1 MKFFEIL
8 QFPDERLRQKS
19 VEVQKINDELK
30 DYIEKLKLTLFDNK
44 GCVGIAAPQ
53 TGVLKRIVIVDVTN
67 HKKATNKN
75 GLLVM
80 INPIFISG
88 TGVLLNREGCLSVPE
103 YTGNV
108 ERKNVIKIK
117 YTDLSETEKLL
128 ETGGFEAVVLQH
140 EIDHLDGILFLDRI
154 SNTKRD
160 LFSRKKY

>member
-8 QFPDERLRQKS
+8 QFPDARLRLKCAT
-19 VEVQKINDELK
+19 VEKIDSEIEA
-30 DYIEKLKLTLFDNK
+30 YIEKLTLAMYDSK

-53 TGVLKRIVIVDVTN
+53 TGVLSRIIIVDVTG
-67 HKKATNKN
+67 HKKATDKN

-80 INPIFISG
+80 LNPVIVSG
-88 TGVLLNREGCLSVPE
+88 AGAALTREGCLSVPE

-108 ERKNVIKIK
+108 ERKNTVKIK
-117 YTDLSETEKLL
+117 YMDLKGADKEL
-128 ETGGFEAVVLQH
+128 ETSGFEAVVLQH
-140 EIDHLDGILFLDRI
+140 EADHLDGILFLDRI